1 MARTIIIT
9 TMTTEKSQYIEIN
22 LVYLLRYWVS
32 FVTGAGSF
40 VIMSLSLLDYLVTP
54 SNFKTF
60 LIYRIVAAS
69 AIFLL
74 FLINKKVINKNAH
87 HLFSIASAVIVTT
100 MVACMIAKFGGHR
113 SPYFAGVILSIIYI
127 IAFTPLNVKISIIA
141 GVIMYGIYLIPILVY
156 DTISDMPFFINANG
170 FILSTILSLLF
181 VRYLMHQRFVNELS
195 LQYDLEQQKKLLEFL
210 VDERTKELQIS
221 EQWHRSI
228 FDNATDGIVV
238 LDKNATI
245 INVNNKTCEMHGYT
259 REEMLGTSI
268 WQLEAEDNPDI
279 RQNRMERIL
288 AGESLVFETAQLKK
302 DGNPIP
308 LEISSKTITIA
319 GELFIQSFYRD
330 ITEKKKFREYMLQSQ
345 KMESVGVL
353 AGGIAHDFNNV
364 LSAIMG
370 HVEVV
375 RLHPSLDTRS
385 LRSLQVI
392 EDASRKA
399 GSMISKLLGFARK
412 SSYEVL
418 PLYLNDVVHD
428 TIKLLEQVLGKGVKL
443 KVELDAQLPVIQG
456 DYNQLEQII
465 MNLIVNA
472 RDAMPKGGQINI
484 TSQYKDIKQGMTDV
498 PPYIQPGEYI
508 LLTVSDTG
516 CGIPEHVIQR
526 IFEPFFTTKERG
538 KGTGLGLSMVYG
550 AVKEHKGY
558 ITVQSKPGAGTTFVV
573 YFPVSRA
580 AVSWAGSKVET
591 ISKGNEMILF
601 VDDEEDVVS
610 AVRETL
616 TTHGYKVMASSDP
629 ALALDLFTKMPH
641 EINLVI
647 TDMVMPQIDG
657 KELIK
662 RMRSINPEAK
672 ILAVSGY
679 MKYVAEKEDIKEIA
693 GFLQKPFESRHL
705 LSMIRKILDTRPN
718 AHSSVNV

>member
-1 MARTIIIT
+1 
-9 TMTTEKSQYIEIN
+9 MTPEKEQYIETN

-32 FVTGAGSF
+32 FVTGAGAF
-40 VIMSLSLLDYLVTP
+40 VIMSLSFLDYLVTP
-54 SNFKTF
+54 SNFKIF
-60 LIYRIVAAS
+60 LIYRVVAAS

-74 FLINKKVINKNAH
+74 FLINKKVINKNVH

-100 MVACMIAKFGGHR
+100 MVALMIAKFGGHR
-113 SPYFAGVILSIIYI
+113 SPYFAGIILGIIYI

-156 DTISDMPFFINANG
+156 DTISDMPFFINANV

-195 LQYDLEQQKKLLEFL
+195 LQYDLEQQKQHLEIL
-210 VDERTKELQIS
+210 VAERTKELQIS
-221 EQWHRSI
+221 EQWHRSV
-228 FDNATDGIVV
+228 FENATDGIVV
-238 LDKNATI
+238 LDKDGVI
-245 INVNNKTCEMHGYT
+245 VNVNNRTCEMHGFT
-259 REEMLGTSI
+259 REELIGTSI
-268 WQLEAEDNPDI
+268 WRLDAENDADL
-279 RQNRMERIL
+279 RQKRIDRIL
-288 AGESLVFETAQLKK
+288 AGESLVFETTQMKK
-302 DGNPIP
+302 DGTPLP
-308 LEISSKTITIA
+308 LEISSKAIPIA

-330 ITEKKKFREYMLQSQ
+330 ITEKKKFREYIAQSQ
-345 KMESVGVL
+345 KMESIGVL

-375 RLHPSLDTRS
+375 RMQTSLDARS

-412 SSYEVL
+412 SSFEVL

-428 TIKLLEQVLGKGVKL
+428 TIKLLEQLFVKQVKL
-443 KVELDAQLPVIQG
+443 TVELDAQLPVMQG

-472 RDAMPKGGQINI
+472 RDAMPQGGQIHI
-484 TSQYKDIKQGMTDV
+484 RSQYRDIKEVMADV
-498 PPYIQPGEYI
+498 PSYIQAGEYI
-508 LLTVSDTG
+508 LLSVSDTG
-516 CGIPEHVIQR
+516 CGIPDTVVQR

-550 AVKEHKGY
+550 AVKEHRGY
-558 ITVQSKPGAGTTFVV
+558 ITVQSKLGAGTTFVV

-580 AVSWAGSKVET
+580 AVSWAASKVDT
-591 ISKGNEMILF
+591 VSRGNEMILF
-601 VDDEEDVVS
+601 VDDEEEVLS

-616 TTHGYKVMASSDP
+616 TTHGYKVLAASDP
-629 ALALDLFTKMPH
+629 VLALDLFSRMPH
-641 EINLVI
+641 EIALVI
-647 TDMVMPQIDG
+647 TDMVMPKIDG

-662 RMRSINPEAK
+662 RMRSINPGAK

-679 MKYVAEKEDIKEIA
+679 MKFVAQKEDIKEIA

-705 LSMIRKILDTRPN
+705 LSMIRKILDARPN
-718 AHSSVNV
+718 AHSSINV

>member
-1 MARTIIIT
+1 MQVDK
-9 TMTTEKSQYIEIN
+9 EQYINVKIDQ
-22 LVYLLRYWVS
+22 LTKYWYGIASSAGALL
-32 FVTGAGSF
+32 F
-40 VIMSLSLLDYLVTP
+40 LSLGLMDYFSTP
-54 SNFKTF
+54 ENFNKF
-60 LIYRIVAAS
+60 FIYRLVVT
-69 AIFLL
+69 FLL
-74 FLINKKVINKNAH
+74 FASFFVNRRVAQAKYRFFIIVFAIVI
-87 HLFSIASAVIVTT
+87 SATAIEL
-100 MVACMIAKFGGHR
+100 MILNYGGHK
-113 SPYFAGVILSIIYI
+113 STYYAGMIILIICVFGFI
-127 IAFTPLNVKISIIA
+127 PLNLRTALTGIGLVYSI
-141 GVIMYGIYLIPILVY
+141 YFIPILLFDNIV
-156 DTISDMPFFINANG
+156 DTRTFVTENSF
-170 FILSTILSLLF
+170 LSSF
-181 VRYLMHQRFVNELS
+181 SVMAVAWRYLSNKRLANELS
-195 LQYDLEQQKKLLEFL
+195 LQYDLEQQKEQLEFL
-210 VDERTKELQIS
+210 VAERTKDLQIS

-228 FDNATDGIVV
+228 FENATDGIVV
-238 LDKNATI
+238 LDKNGTI
-245 INVNNKTCEMHGYT
+245 INVNNRTCEMHGYN
-259 REEMLGTSI
+259 REEMLGVSI
-268 WQLEAEDNPDI
+268 WQLEAEDNPDV
-279 RQNRMERIL
+279 RQHRMERIL
-288 AGESLVFETAQLKK
+288 AGESLVFETTQLKK
-302 DGNPIP
+302 DGTLIP
-308 LEISSKTITIA
+308 LEISSKAITIA

-375 RLHPSLDTRS
+375 RLYPSLDARS

-428 TIKLLEQVLGKGVKL
+428 TIKLLEQVLGKGVSL

-472 RDAMPKGGQINI
+472 RDAMPQGGQINI
-484 TSQYKDIKQGMTDV
+484 TSQYKDIKQGMPDV
-498 PPYIQPGEYI
+498 PPYIQTGEYV
-508 LLTVSDTG
+508 LLSVSDTG
-516 CGIPEHVIQR
+516 CGIPEHVVQR

-558 ITVQSKPGAGTTFVV
+558 ITVQSSPGAGSTFVV

-601 VDDEEDVVS
+601 VDDEEDVLS

-616 TTHGYKVMASSDP
+616 TTHGYKVMAASDP
-629 ALALDLFTKMPH
+629 ALALDLFTKMPR

-647 TDMVMPQIDG
+647 TDMVMPKIDG

-718 AHSSVNV
+718 THSSINV

>member
-1 MARTIIIT
+1 
-9 TMTTEKSQYIEIN
+9 
-22 LVYLLRYWVS
+22 
-32 FVTGAGSF
+32 
-40 VIMSLSLLDYLVTP
+40 
-54 SNFKTF
+54 
-60 LIYRIVAAS
+60 
-69 AIFLL
+69 
-74 FLINKKVINKNAH
+74 
-87 HLFSIASAVIVTT
+87 
-100 MVACMIAKFGGHR
+100 
-113 SPYFAGVILSIIYI
+113 
-127 IAFTPLNVKISIIA
+127 
-141 GVIMYGIYLIPILVY
+141 MYGIYLIPILVY